1 MLSNTV
7 KHKKLPLHKVLHRK
21 KQNVKGIQKEEY
33 KQYDRKDKLFK
44 KKNKKVTATNTL
56 KKKKNI
62 FTRFMYI
69 NDKVNVSFDKLQ
81 LIGFYLFIYFFVF
94 NKLRFLGA
102 LNIFYEG

>member
-1 MLSNTV
+1 MIEKINYL
-7 KHKKLPLHKVLHRK
+7 
-21 KQNVKGIQKEEY
+21 Y
-33 KQYDRKDKLFK
+33 K
-44 KKNKKVTATNTL
+44 KKKKVTATNTL
-56 KKKKNI
+56 KKKKKKNI
-62 FTRFMYI
+62 FTPFMYI